1 MSLTLGPLLFATP
14 LALLALLG
22 LPLLWFV
29 LRATPP
35 QPKMQVLPS
44 FALFEDMGMKE
55 ETPDDTPWWIIAL
68 RILIVSLAI
77 LGLASPIWS
86 PPKNETGVDS
96 NRDVLLIIDNGWTA
110 APNWSASQSAALG
123 TLAGLDRDRA
133 VFVLPTTSTDYTE
146 ALANRLSP
154 QAARSQVQALRP
166 NGWQPDYTP
175 LAEALEGI
183 SSSDFRTVWISDGQ
197 RSEGLDSLNTE
208 LGRIGPVDVVP
219 LTEAP
224 LVAISTL
231 STTAR
236 GPALTLIRS
245 EDDGDASV
253 SISAYDESGS
263 SVASARGSFAD
274 GETIT
279 QIAFEVP
286 EAIQSAMN
294 WFTLSG
300 ASSAA
305 GVWQWEGA
313 DRVRR
318 VGLLSEGQN
327 LQPLLSDTYYVRKA
341 LAPFANIVEG
351 TIGELL
357 DDELNVIILTDVGE
371 LAPSDET
378 RLREWIEAGGV
389 LVRFAGPRLAAQ
401 ADSLLP
407 VRLRRASRALD
418 SALSW
423 DTPQALNTF
432 SETGPFANISIDRE
446 VLIRRQVLAQPDP
459 ELASRTWAR
468 LADGTPLVTSDIL
481 GDGRLTLFHV
491 TAGPE
496 WSDLPLAGVFVEM
509 LRRATLPARDLGQA
523 SVQPNTSLAPQR
535 WLNGYGDF
543 ISPPPNAEPIQV
555 TDAIDLQPT
564 AQHPAGLYKGSAVT
578 LTINAGAGW
587 EPDPM
592 TSWPSGFAVR
602 TADDQ
607 ATRQLSGWFLGLAA
621 LLLLADLIISLFL
634 AGRLR
639 FGASAGAL
647 IIGMMAGGLMLVPP
661 QSHAQEETID
671 TAAMEAALDLRF
683 GYILTDDSATNRKA
697 EAGLRG
703 LSIMLYRRT
712 TVEPQEPVG
721 LNLSNAPLS
730 IYPFILIAMPPNGM
744 ELDNDERS
752 ALAQYLRNGGALLID
767 TGTGGTGTRMA
778 SDERLALLLEGLDI
792 PPLVPAHDDHVLT
805 RSFYLLDSFTGRFI
819 DRPIWIESGANSEGD
834 ERRGDGI
841 SSIFITDADMA
852 SAWAL
857 DENGR
862 PLFSVDGGQRNR
874 EQAFRSGIN
883 LIMYVLT
890 GNYKE
895 DQVHLP
901 SLLERLGE
909 VTDTRNGEDRVRDV
923 IRSPEDAQPRD
934 LTTEPEG
941 DD

>member
-1 MSLTLGPLLFATP
+1 MSFALGPLLFATP
-14 LALLALLG
+14 LALIALIG

-35 QPKMQVLPS
+35 QPKLQVLPS

-68 RILIVSLAI
+68 RLLIVTLAI
-77 LGLASPIWS
+77 IGLATPIWS
-86 PPKNETGVDS
+86 PKAKETGADG
-96 NRDVLLIIDNGWTA
+96 NRDVLLVIDNGWTA

-133 VFVLPTTSTDYTE
+133 VFVLPTTGTDFTE

-154 QAARSQVQALRP
+154 QAARAQVQALRP
-166 NGWQPDYTP
+166 NGWQPDYTV
-175 LAEALEGI
+175 LASALEEFTA
-183 SSSDFRTVWISDGQ
+183 SNFKTVWISDGQ
-197 RSEGLDSLNTE
+197 NSEGLEALTSE
-208 LGRIGPVDVVP
+208 LARIGPVDVVP

-224 LVAISTL
+224 LISISAL
-231 STTAR
+231 STTSR
-236 GPALTLIRS
+236 GPALSLIRS
-245 EDDGDASV
+245 DDAGNANV
-253 SISAYDESGS
+253 TISAYDESGRAI
-263 SVASARGSFAD
+263 ASARGQFED
-274 GETIT
+274 GSVIT

-286 EAIQSAMN
+286 EAIQSAIN

-300 ASSAA
+300 GASAA

-341 LAPFANIVEG
+341 LAPFANIIEG
-351 TIGELL
+351 TLSELL
-357 DDELNVIILTDVGE
+357 EDDLNVIILTDVGQ
-371 LAPSDET
+371 LAQSDEDA
-378 RLREWIEAGGV
+378 LLEWIENGGV

-401 ADSLLP
+401 ADTLLP

-423 DTPQALNTF
+423 DTPQALNSF
-432 SETGPFANISIDRE
+432 SDTGPFANLSIDRD

-459 ELASRTWAR
+459 ELSSRTWAR
-468 LADGTPLVTSDIL
+468 LADGTPLVTSEII

-509 LRRATLPARDLGQA
+509 LRRATLPARDIAQTG
-523 SVQPNTSLAPQR
+523 VQPNTSLAPQR

-543 ISPPPNAEPIQV
+543 ISPPPTAEPIQV
-555 TDAIDLQPT
+555 TDAIDLKPT

-578 LTINAGAGW
+578 LTMNAGAGW
-587 EPDPM
+587 EPDPV
-592 TSWPSGFAVR
+592 SRWPSGFSVR
-602 TADDQ
+602 TAADQ
-607 ATRQLSGWFLGLAA
+607 AVKKLSGWFLGVAGV
-621 LLLLADLIISLFL
+621 LLLSDLLISLFL
-634 AGRLR
+634 ASRLR
-639 FGASAGAL
+639 FGPASGAL
-647 IIGMMAGGLMLVPP
+647 LIGAMAGGLMLTAPE
-661 QSHAQEETID
+661 SHAQDDARDQT
-671 TAAMEAALDLRF
+671 AMEAALSLRF
-683 GYILTDDSATNRKA
+683 GYILTDDGATNRKA

-712 TVEPQEPVG
+712 TVEPQQPVG
-721 LNLSNAPLS
+721 LNLGDAPLA
-730 IYPFILIAMPPNGM
+730 IYPFILIAMPPDGIT
-744 ELDNDERS
+744 LDETERA
-752 ALAQYLRNGGALLID
+752 ALGQYLRNGGALLID
-767 TGTGGTGTRMA
+767 TGTGGTGQRMA

-805 RSFYLLDSFTGRFI
+805 RSFYLLKAFTGRFA

-874 EQAFRSGIN
+874 EQAFRTGIN
-883 LIMYVLT
+883 IVMYVLT

-901 SLLERLGE
+901 SLLERLGD
-909 VTDTRNGEDRVRDV
+909 VTENPGRERVRDV
-923 IRSPEDAQPRD
+923 IRSEEDARPRVIAPQ
-934 LTTEPEG
+934 PEG
-941 DD
+941 DE